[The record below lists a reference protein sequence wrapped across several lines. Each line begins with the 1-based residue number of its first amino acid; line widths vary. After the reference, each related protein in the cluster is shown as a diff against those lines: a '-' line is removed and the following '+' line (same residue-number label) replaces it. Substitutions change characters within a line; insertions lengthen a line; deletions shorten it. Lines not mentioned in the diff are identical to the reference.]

1 MLKTKFFLKQTLIL
15 SEHMSCVKN
24 IYWGQKKPKKVKTKI
39 QSKDKIVRAIHII
52 IREFFIAT
60 TIWNIKVMVMETKPR
75 HFQNT

>member
-52 IREFFIAT
+52 IRDIS
-60 TIWNIKVMVMETKPR
+60 NR
-75 HFQNT
+75 DRDNTYHN